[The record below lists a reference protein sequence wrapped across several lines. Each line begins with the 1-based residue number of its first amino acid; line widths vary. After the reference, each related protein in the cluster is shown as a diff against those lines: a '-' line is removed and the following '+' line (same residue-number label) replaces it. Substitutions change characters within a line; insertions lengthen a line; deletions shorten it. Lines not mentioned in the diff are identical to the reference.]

1 MSSPVFADIPGTS
14 DGEVVRLRESR
25 CGVSRGE
32 EAEKALD
39 FSGFRFVFAACR
51 YPCRR
56 VAACF
61 PSFDDRI
68 LFPLECLFHAVVP
81 GPCRGMTFSV
91 PFMVSLLG
99 RSV

>member
-39 FSGFRFVFAACR
+39 FPVSVLFLPLAATLAVASPPVFRRLMIAFYFPWKASFMLRFLA
-51 YPCRR
+51 R
-56 VAACF
+56 VV
-61 PSFDDRI
+61 
-68 LFPLECLFHAVVP
+68 E
-81 GPCRGMTFSV
+81 
-91 PFMVSLLG
+91 
-99 RSV
+99 